1 MTNSIQSLQRQT
13 LINPSSVE
21 RERTGGVE
29 ATPHTVSPEAFKS
42 NALTRSTSSSV
53 EAFSSSKMADQ
64 LKLSETA
71 QRSLI
76 DPTFDRQK
84 VEAIKSA
91 LREGNYPLDSKRIA
105 ESFLSLEKML
115 SN

>member
-21 RERTGGVE
+21 RERTGVE
-29 ATPHTVSPEAFKS
+29 ATPHTVSPEAVKS